1 MSGVLSDS
9 VVGPAPWYWKT
20 FPGLGTR
27 YEWRFV
33 SRGGVGYPN
42 GDAMLFEL
50 GATGQ
55 QDEARPVLIVR
66 RYGRVL
72 RANDG
77 HLLLWGPRERKGD
90 LLIETHSLPKLT
102 TIQDVAPV
110 EKDVMW
116 TVRADAV
123 DRVVIPQGLPEG
135 RTPGRYAAS
144 AASTLSEILLLA
156 NGPSPQRAAT
166 SIYAWH
172 PGDGTVDVMPQ
183 TWFRDET
190 HDLGYEWITRVARD
204 SSTGHIF
211 GDGIRIAPFEL
222 DAGGTLLRKA
232 ER

>member
-1 MSGVLSDS
+1 MSGILSDS

-33 SRGGVGYPN
+33 SRGRVGYPN
-42 GDAMLFEL
+42 GDAVLFEL

-55 QDEARPVLIVR
+55 HDEAPSVLIVR

-77 HLLLWGPRERKGD
+77 HILLWGPRERKGD
-90 LLIETHSLPKLT
+90 LLIETHSLATLT
-102 TIQDVAPV
+102 TTEDVAPV
-110 EKDVMW
+110 DNDVLW
-116 TVRADAV
+116 TVRSEPV
-123 DRVVIPQGLPEG
+123 ERLSIPQGLPAG
-135 RTPGRYAAS
+135 RAPGRYAAP
-144 AASTLSEILLLA
+144 AASTMSEILLLA

-166 SIYAWH
+166 SIYAWN

-190 HDLGYEWITRVARD
+190 NDLGYEWITRVVRD
-204 SSTGHIF
+204 PSTGHIF

-222 DAGGTLLRKA
+222 DADGALLRKA